1 MLDSRALA
9 DPLRQNLN
17 STAQTKMGRL
27 TATGITFSDVAYR
40 ASRRMLGVGSVK
52 NINDSGL
59 ALHERSV
66 IFEGKE

>member
-1 MLDSRALA
+1 MLDSPALA
-9 DPLRQNLN
+9 EPLRQNLI
-17 STAQTKMGRL
+17 STAQSNMGRL
-27 TATGITFSDVAYR
+27 TATSITYSDVAYS
-40 ASRRMLGVGSVK
+40 ASRRMRGFGSVK